1 MTTGDKSAYHETN
14 LWINKNDSSGSP
26 IMRKQKS
33 GVYVKFLLF
42 FDIYLYVSSL
52 FPRVENMN
60 MKTILAIIAIVA
72 ALFALVTTNVKVTGA
87 IDNSSSII
95 NTTTTTTTIRAHAGG
110 GNSTDMLA
118 VFVPQQAQVSVGQS
132 VTWDNP
138 SPVGEPHTV
147 TFVLD
152 NKTATGIASPFAAV
166 PNSTQFMPLPPGSNS
181 ELLKAPG
188 KNNVVI
194 GVNARSYIPAVID
207 SQGNVKHFAPNV
219 AYTMNGSEKYVNSGW
234 LLPKGQ
240 QQLYP
245 GSSNTF
251 TVTFQKAGTYK
262 YLCEIHPWMQGLVT
276 VK

>member
-1 MTTGDKSAYHETN
+1 
-14 LWINKNDSSGSP
+14 
-26 IMRKQKS
+26 MRNQKS
-33 GVYVKFLLF
+33 GVYVKFLLL
-42 FDIYLYVSSL
+42 FDIYLYVSRL

-60 MKTILAIIAIVA
+60 MKTILVIIAIVA
-72 ALFALVTTNVKVTGA
+72 ASFALVTTTNVKVTGA
-87 IDNSSSII
+87 IDNSSSS
-95 NTTTTTTTIRAHAGG
+95 NTTTTTTTIKAHAGG

-138 SPVGEPHTV
+138 SSVGEPHTV

-152 NKTATGIASPFAAV
+152 NKTTTGIVSPFAAV

-181 ELLKAPG
+181 EPLQTPG

-194 GVNARSYIPAVID
+194 GANARSYIPTVID
-207 SQGNVKHFAPNV
+207 SQGNVKHFAPNA

-240 QQLYP
+240 QHLYP

-262 YLCEIHPWMQGLVT
+262 YLCEIHPWMRGS
-276 VK
+276 VKVK

>member
-1 MTTGDKSAYHETN
+1 
-14 LWINKNDSSGSP
+14 
-26 IMRKQKS
+26 
-33 GVYVKFLLF
+33 
-42 FDIYLYVSSL
+42 
-52 FPRVENMN
+52 MN
-60 MKTILAIIAIVA
+60 MKTILVIIAIVA
-72 ALFALVTTNVKVTGA
+72 ASFALVTTTNVKVTGA

-95 NTTTTTTTIRAHAGG
+95 NTTTTTTAIRAHAGG

-188 KNNVVI
+188 K
-194 GVNARSYIPAVID
+194 
-207 SQGNVKHFAPNV
+207 K
-219 AYTMNGSEKYVNSGW
+219 
-234 LLPKGQ
+234 
-240 QQLYP
+240 
-245 GSSNTF
+245 
-251 TVTFQKAGTYK
+251 
-262 YLCEIHPWMQGLVT
+262 
-276 VK
+276 